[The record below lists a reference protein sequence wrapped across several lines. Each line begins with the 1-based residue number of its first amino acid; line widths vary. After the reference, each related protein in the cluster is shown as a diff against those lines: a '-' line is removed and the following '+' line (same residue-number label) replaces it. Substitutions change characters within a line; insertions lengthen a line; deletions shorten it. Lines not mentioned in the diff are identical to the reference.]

1 MTVVVPQES
10 VLGPLLREKTKD
22 VVNALIAANPAELKK
37 NLKEQGY
44 VEILGFKVLASQV
57 RFEDRSVRET
67 GRRVIP
73 HVVEP
78 SYGAE
83 RIVYS
88 TLEYAYTRVKDR
100 VVLRIPPDLAPLKM
114 MVLPLMAKDGL
125 PAIAEEVTSYLLGE
139 GFEVEYDDAGTIG
152 RRYARADEVGVP
164 ISVTIDYGTQKD
176 RTVTLRD
183 RDTWKQVRNVWEA
196 IPGVVRPFFRGETTF
211 DALGTPVNVVYE

>member
-1 MTVVVPQES
+1 VV
-10 VLGPLLREKTKD
+10 K
-22 VVNALIAANPAELKK
+22 ALVAANPDDLKRAFRD
-37 NLKEQGY
+37 QGY
-44 VEILGFKVLASQV
+44 VEILGSKVLPSQV
-57 RFEDRSVRET
+57 RFEDRTIRET

-100 VVLRIPPDLAPLKM
+100 VVLKIPPDLAPLKM
-114 MVLPLMAKDGL
+114 MVFPLMAKDGL
-125 PAIAEEVTSYLLGE
+125 PEVAEEVASYLVDE

-152 RRYARADEVGVP
+152 RRYARADEIGVP
-164 ISVTIDYGTQKD
+164 ISVTVDYQTQKD

-183 RDTWKQVRNVWEA
+183 RDTWKQVRNAWEA
-196 IPGVVRPFFRGETTF
+196 IPNVVRPFFRGEIAF
-211 DALGTPVNVVYE
+211 EGLGKPVKVVYE